1 MRLNTILVG
10 AFIVLSLS
18 FLACN
23 GSNGKGERLTFE
35 YSCEELENRPFVV
48 EQIELSVGDSFT
60 LTVCSTQNPEF
71 RWSNLAKISDPTL
84 IQQESHEFI
93 PPQGNKIGAAGKEV
107 WTFVALE
114 EGTTFLSVQC
124 NQITE
129 GISKVVRYF
138 ESHITVK

>member
-23 GSNGKGERLTFE
+23 GSNGKGEGLTFE

-60 LTVCSTQNPEF
+60 LTVCSPQNPEF
-71 RWSNLAKISDPTL
+71 RWSNQAKTTDPTV
-84 IQQESHEFI
+84 IEQASHEYI
-93 PPQGNKIGAAGKEV
+93 PPVGGDVGAAGKEV
-107 WTFVALE
+107 WTFVALK

-129 GISKVVRYF
+129 GVSKVVRYF
-138 ESHITVK
+138 ESHITIQ